1 MLQACY
7 RHAMGN
13 LQVKNVP
20 ADLHRRLRRTARRR
34 GTTLREIVLQAVARE
49 LSHEEFAARL
59 RRRRPVDLGRPAAEL
74 LREER
79 LGRE

>member
-1 MLQACY
+1 MLETCY
-7 RHAMGN
+7 PDAVAN

-20 ADLHRRLRRTARRR
+20 AALHRRLRRSARRR
-34 GTTLREIVLQAVARE
+34 GTTLREIVLEAVARE
-49 LSHEEFAARL
+49 LSLEDFAARL

-79 LGRE
+79 LARG

>member
-1 MLQACY
+1 
-7 RHAMGN
+7 MGN

>member
-1 MLQACY
+1 
-7 RHAMGN
+7 MGN

-59 RRRRPVDLGRPAAEL
+59 RRRRPADLGRPAAEL

-79 LGRE
+79 LRRE